1 MYQIIMNENRS
12 RNDISILLEFMPIIQ
27 SILKTRDMLLWFLS
41 VDNFVETLVLCAFIK
56 NNQIIIDCFTY
67 LSIICNIED
76 GYNQVVNAFDDFMIF
91 AQEKT
96 RFQSVITLL
105 RTASDSEVVIT
116 LLVFFNT
123 LIDSISWVCFWTLF
137 YSIDLCVCFY
147 ANTILF

>member
-56 NNQIIIDCFTY
+56 NNTIIIDCFTY

-76 GYNQVVNAFDDFMIF
+76 GYNQVMNAFDDFLIF

-105 RTASDSEVVIT
+105 RTATDSEVVIT

-123 LIDSISWVCFWTLF
+123 LIEKSLSVDQRMAV
-137 YSIDLCVCFY
+137 
-147 ANTILF
+147 

>member
-1 MYQIIMNENRS
+1 MNENRS

-41 VDNFVETLVLCAFIK
+41 VDNFVETLVLCTFIK
-56 NNQIIIDCFTY
+56 NNTIIIDCFTY

-76 GYNQVVNAFDDFMIF
+76 GYNQVMNAFDDFLIF

-105 RTASDSEVVIT
+105 RTATDSEVVIT

-123 LIDSISWVCFWTLF
+123 LIEKSLSVAQRMA
-137 YSIDLCVCFY
+137 V
-147 ANTILF
+147 

>member
-56 NNQIIIDCFTY
+56 NNTIIIDCFTY

-76 GYNQVVNAFDDFMIF
+76 GYNQVINAFDDFMIF

-105 RTASDSEVVIT
+105 RTATDSEVVIT

-123 LIDSISWVCFWTLF
+123 LIEKSLSVAQRMA
-137 YSIDLCVCFY
+137 V
-147 ANTILF
+147 

>member
-12 RNDISILLEFMPIIQ
+12 RNDILILLEFIPIIQ
-27 SILKTRDMLLWFLS
+27 SISKTRDMLMWFLS

-123 LIDSISWVCFWTLF
+123 LIEKSLSVAQRMA
-137 YSIDLCVCFY
+137 V
-147 ANTILF
+147 

>member
-56 NNQIIIDCFTY
+56 NNKIIIDCFTY

-76 GYNQVVNAFDDFMIF
+76 GYNQVVNAFDAFMIF

-123 LIDSISWVCFWTLF
+123 LIEKSLSVAQRMA
-137 YSIDLCVCFY
+137 V
-147 ANTILF
+147 

>member
-56 NNQIIIDCFTY
+56 NNTIIIDCFTY

-76 GYNQVVNAFDDFMIF
+76 GYNQVMNAFDDFMIF

-105 RTASDSEVVIT
+105 RTATDSEVVIT

-123 LIDSISWVCFWTLF
+123 LIEKSLSVAQRMA
-137 YSIDLCVCFY
+137 V
-147 ANTILF
+147 

>member
-12 RNDISILLEFMPIIQ
+12 RNDILILLEFMPIIQ
-27 SILKTRDMLLWFLS
+27 SILKTRDMLMWFLS
-41 VDNFVETLVLCAFIK
+41 VNNFVETLVLCAFIK

-123 LIDSISWVCFWTLF
+123 LIEKSLSVAQRMA
-137 YSIDLCVCFY
+137 V
-147 ANTILF
+147 

>member
-56 NNQIIIDCFTY
+56 NNTIIIDCFTY
-67 LSIICNIED
+67 LSIICNIKD
-76 GYNQVVNAFDDFMIF
+76 GYNQVMNAFDDFMIF

-105 RTASDSEVVIT
+105 RTATDSEVVIT

-123 LIDSISWVCFWTLF
+123 LIEKSLSVAQRMA
-137 YSIDLCVCFY
+137 V
-147 ANTILF
+147 

>member
-56 NNQIIIDCFTY
+56 NNTIIIDCFTY

-76 GYNQVVNAFDDFMIF
+76 GYNQVMNAFDDFLIF

-105 RTASDSEVVIT
+105 RTATDSEVVIT

-123 LIDSISWVCFWTLF
+123 LIEKSLSVAQRMA
-137 YSIDLCVCFY
+137 V
-147 ANTILF
+147 

>member
-12 RNDISILLEFMPIIQ
+12 RNDILILLEFMPIIQ
-27 SILKTRDMLLWFLS
+27 SILKTRDMLMWFLS

-56 NNQIIIDCFTY
+56 NNTIIIDCFTY

-76 GYNQVVNAFDDFMIF
+76 GYNQVMNAFDDFMIF

-123 LIDSISWVCFWTLF
+123 LIEKSLSVAQRMA
-137 YSIDLCVCFY
+137 V
-147 ANTILF
+147 